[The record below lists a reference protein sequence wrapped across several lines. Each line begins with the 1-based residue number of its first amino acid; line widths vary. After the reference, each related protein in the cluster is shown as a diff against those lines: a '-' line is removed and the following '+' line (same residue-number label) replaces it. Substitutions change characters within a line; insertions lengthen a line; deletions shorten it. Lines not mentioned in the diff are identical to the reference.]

1 MRRRFQIRDA
11 GARKTLDEWY
21 GCSLEDPGARH
32 QLVYVKNATARGA
45 ATVAIVRVRD
55 TYEVA
60 RTFAVGG
67 DWHVSIDTFLPAG
80 HMEPKDHRLWSTH
93 VLSNNHLLY
102 PGDYDSSP
110 YDSENDSLHW
120 YVENTTSG
128 ETASLCGA
136 LHLGTYTSGEE
147 DDIPAQ
153 TMNEL
158 RQWADRLSDAGL
170 Y

>member
-1 MRRRFQIRDA
+1 MNNEPREHELWEEHDLSHDHA
-11 GARKTLDEWY
+11 L
-21 GCSLEDPGARH
+21 SPG
-32 QLVYVKNATARGA
+32 Q
-45 ATVAIVRVRD
+45 
-55 TYEVA
+55 
-60 RTFAVGG
+60 
-67 DWHVSIDTFLPAG
+67 
-80 HMEPKDHRLWSTH
+80 
-93 VLSNNHLLY
+93 
-102 PGDYDSSP
+102 YDSSP

-120 YVENTTSG
+120 YVVHTPSRQS
-128 ETASLCGA
+128 ASLYGA